1 MLVDRTRRMNALTR
15 TSGVD
20 PAMLAR
26 LSARTDEIAEAALR
40 HSSEIA
46 DAARRRGGR
55 VAPEPPGA
63 VGAVRRAG
71 FETIRYSMSLRLV
84 LAAEDRAPTPA
95 EEAPLR
101 SYFSG
106 AADRG
111 VPLQTQLVMTRRTVA
126 FILHRYWEL
135 AGPDHT
141 DDMLEFSVRTS
152 AYHHRMERIVVDSYC
167 RVLGEARIASG
178 IRAACAESLL
188 TGTLPPPTGG
198 TRPPVGER
206 YLLLLLPG
214 RGGGPAPLD
223 RLGDDPRWLHTVRD
237 GADVVLL
244 PEGPSVR
251 GSSDELT
258 AAARDGG
265 RAAAVAVRATSSD
278 DVPAAYARARELL
291 DLAPVIGGDPLLIT
305 PDDALPERLV
315 ASDGEVAARLVALL
329 DRLDA
334 HPGLPETV
342 DAFLDSDLDRSATAE
357 RLHVHRRTLTQRLH
371 RIHEI
376 TGYDPRT
383 SRGVQVLGLAV
394 TARGLARRAG

>member
-1 MLVDRTRRMNALTR
+1 MTR

-20 PAMLAR
+20 PALLVR
-26 LSARTDEIAEAALR
+26 LRAHTDEIAGAALL
-40 HSSEIA
+40 HSREIA
-46 DAARRRGGR
+46 DAARRRAEK
-55 VAPEPPGA
+55 VAPDPPER

-71 FETIRYSMSLRLV
+71 FEAIRYSMGLRLV
-84 LAAEDRAPTPA
+84 LAAEDRVPTPA
-95 EEAPLR
+95 EEGPLR
-101 SYFSG
+101 SYFRG

-111 VPLQTQLVMTRRTVA
+111 VPLDVQLMMTRRTVA

-141 DDMLEFSVRTS
+141 DDMLELSVRTG

-167 RVLGEARIASG
+167 RLLGEERIASG
-178 IRAACAESLL
+178 IRAAYAQSLL
-188 TGTLPPPTGG
+188 AGALPPPTGG
-198 TRPPVGER
+198 TRPPVAER

-214 RGGGPAPLD
+214 RGGPAPLD
-223 RLGDDPRWLHTVRD
+223 RLGDDPRWLHAVRD

-251 GSSDELT
+251 DSADELT

-265 RAAAVAVRATSSD
+265 RATAVAVPATSSG

-342 DAFLDSDLDRSATAE
+342 DVFLDSDLDRSAAAE

-371 RIHEI
+371 RIREI

>member
-1 MLVDRTRRMNALTR
+1 MTR

-20 PAMLAR
+20 PALLAR
-26 LSARTDEIAEAALR
+26 LGARTDEIAEAALG
-40 HSSEIA
+40 HSRDIA
-46 DAARRRGGR
+46 DAARRRGVR
-55 VAPEPPGA
+55 VTQAA
-63 VGAVRRAG
+63 VAAARRAG
-71 FETIRYSMSLRLV
+71 FETIRYSMGLRLV

-106 AADRG
+106 AAGRG
-111 VPLQTQLVMTRRTVA
+111 VPLETQLVMTRRTVA

-141 DDMLEFSVRTS
+141 DDMLEFSVRTG
-152 AYHHRMERIVVDSYC
+152 AYHHRMERMVVDSYC

-178 IRAACAESLL
+178 VRAACAESLL

-214 RGGGPAPLD
+214 RGGPAPLD
-223 RLGDDPRWLHTVRD
+223 RLGDDPRWLHAVRD
-237 GADVVLL
+237 GADVLLL
-244 PEGPSVR
+244 PEGPSAR
-251 GSSDELT
+251 DRADELT

-265 RAAAVAVRATSSD
+265 RSTAVAVPATCPD

-291 DLAPVIGGDPLLIT
+291 DLAPVVGSDLLLIT

-315 ASDGEVAARLVALL
+315 AADGAVAARLVALL
-329 DRLDA
+329 DRLDG

-342 DAFLDSDLDRSATAE
+342 DVFLDSDLDRSAAAE

-371 RIHEI
+371 RIREI